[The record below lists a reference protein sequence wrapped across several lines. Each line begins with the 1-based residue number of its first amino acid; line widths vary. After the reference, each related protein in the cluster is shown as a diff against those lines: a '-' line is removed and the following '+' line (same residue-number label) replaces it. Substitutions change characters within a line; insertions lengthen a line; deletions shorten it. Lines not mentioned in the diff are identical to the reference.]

1 MKGYAVCYN
10 DKALAFSGKM
20 PFTLE
25 AYVYPEDTVASTPI
39 ITKGNDEWKCTES
52 YGLHPV
58 SVAGRKSLYFSLD

>member
-52 YGLHPV
+52 SRLTE
-58 SVAGRKSLYFSLD
+58 KSIL